1 MPGSDYINAS
11 FVNVRKCSYILCSY
25 SMTHVLVVWCQGYKE
40 GGAYIATQC
49 PLKNTMAD
57 FWRMV
62 NEFQC
67 GCVVM
72 LQEEGEVI
80 YLHSS
85 LPPYSRCAHYIV
97 GE

>member
-1 MPGSDYINAS
+1 MWTHARFRLHQCLLCQRKKNAAT
-11 FVNVRKCSYILCSY
+11 Y
-25 SMTHVLVVWCQGYKE
+25 SNSTTHVLIWCQGYKQK
-40 GGAYIATQC
+40 GAYIATQC
-49 PLKNTMAD
+49 PLENTVAD

-80 YLHSS
+80 YLHSP
-85 LPPYSRCAHYIV
+85 LPP
-97 GE
+97 